1 MLELPSGEVFY
12 LLKTKSEK
20 ISIML
25 YENTNPK
32 SKLCNYFNK
41 DSSNHLCLNDY
52 INQIY
57 SEMSSVNEETIKT
70 KNIFI
75 PAFTLKRNNDYND
88 PKVLDEFAIDTEEQ
102 ITFTIGKYVQ
112 NDNITFEKDNKVDEH
127 FIAFDIGE
135 EDIVIEKE
143 FIISVINWDTLTQFE
158 IPSIATYIVDP
169 TK

>member
-1 MLELPSGEVFY
+1 MKIKEPIIK
-12 LLKTKSEK
+12 LLTPQNIYTSFKTNEFTNN
-20 ISIML
+20 L
-25 YENTNPK
+25 Y
-32 SKLCNYFNK
+32 
-41 DSSNHLCLNDY
+41 
-52 INQIY
+52 IY
-57 SEMSSVNEETIKT
+57 NNEETIKT